1 MLVGTATLLRARDEP
16 EVRRGGSACAGAKRE
31 RETVRAATLCSR
43 REAAVSVRLFSF
55 PLNVSPSLLSFLI
68 VIRHT

>member
-1 MLVGTATLLRARDEP
+1 MLAGTATLLRARDEP
-16 EVRRGGSACAGAKRE
+16 EVKRGGSACAGAKRE
-31 RETVRAATLCSR
+31 RETVRAATLQQTRSR
-43 REAAVSVRLFSF
+43 CVREAFFFF

>member
-1 MLVGTATLLRARDEP
+1 MLAGTATLLRARDEP
-16 EVRRGGSACAGAKRE
+16 EVKRGGSACAGAKRE
-31 RETVRAATLCSR
+31 RETVRAATLQQTRSR
-43 REAAVSVRLFSF
+43 CVREAFFF

>member
-1 MLVGTATLLRARDEP
+1 MLAGTATLLRARDEP
-16 EVRRGGSACAGAKRE
+16 EVKRGGSACAGAKRE

-43 REAAVSVRLFSF
+43 REAAVSVRLFFF

>member
-16 EVRRGGSACAGAKRE
+16 EVKRGGSACAGAKRE

-43 REAAVSVRLFSF
+43 REAAVSVRLFFLS
-55 PLNVSPSLLSFLI
+55 PLTFLH
-68 VIRHT
+68 RYFRS